1 VTEAPNTIGWGVAFL
16 AGLLSF
22 LSPCV
27 APIVPGYLS
36 LISGAAIGPGGTER
50 RQTERVTIASGL
62 FVLGFSFVFVVLG
75 ATAGALGGLLG
86 GGRTLLSQISGL
98 VMIAMGLVVLGA
110 IGTPMLYRERRV
122 LPIDRPFGPVGAVL
136 VGMAFGLGWTPCIG
150 PVLAS
155 ILLYAGTAETARDG
169 GLLLLAYSLGL
180 GLPFIGAG
188 LAFSR
193 GLTAMGSLMRH
204 VATLNRMSGLLLIG
218 LGALFLTNQASYL
231 TYMNVAAQRLVDS
244 VVR

>member
-1 VTEAPNTIGWGVAFL
+1 MIGWGVAFL

-36 LISGAAIGPGGTER
+36 LVSGAAIGPGGTDR
-50 RQTERVTIASGL
+50 RQTERVTIAGSL

-86 GGRTLLSQISGL
+86 GGRTLLSQISGV

-110 IGTPMLYRERRV
+110 IRAPMLYRERRV
-122 LPIDRPFGPVGAVL
+122 LPIDRPYGPIGAVL

-155 ILLYAGTAETARDG
+155 ILLYAGAAETARDG

-180 GLPFIGAG
+180 GLPFVGAG
-188 LAFSR
+188 LAISR
-193 GLTAMGSLMRH
+193 GLSAMKHLKH
-204 VATLNRMSGLLLIG
+204 HLATLNLVSGLLLIA

-231 TYMNVAAQRLVDS
+231 AYMNVAAQRLVES
-244 VVR
+244 VIR